1 VTDRRARRSRVAA
14 LGVVV
19 TLSLGLAGCR
29 TGATTDTT
37 DNPSATAVATSGQPT
52 PTPTPEQTTHAAADR
67 AFAAL
72 ETEYDARLGVVA
84 IDTGSGVGV
93 AHRADERFAFA
104 SAAKVFIAATVLHGA
119 APGDLDAVVP
129 IGQGDVLSYA
139 PVTEQHVGS
148 GMTVRALLAAM
159 IRSSDNTAA
168 NLLVARVGGPAAVQR
183 WLRGIGDDVTRV
195 DRIEPDLNEAVPGDE
210 RDTTTPAQFAAD
222 LRTVLLG
229 GALDPDDRALLVDLM
244 RGTTTGAGTIRAG
257 VPEDWTV
264 ADKTGTGSYGVR
276 NDVGVVTPPGRD
288 PIVLV
293 VMRAP
298 TPRTPSRTTRWS
310 PLPPARSVPPWTADR
325 PAGQRG
331 STVAHRPTAS

>member
-1 VTDRRARRSRVAA
+1 MAA
-14 LGVVV
+14 LAAVVA
-19 TLSLGLAGCR
+19 LSLGLAGCQDAAASD
-29 TGATTDTT
+29 ATHS
-37 DNPSATAVATSGQPT
+37 PSGTAAATSGQST
-52 PTPTPEQTTHAAADR
+52 PTPTSTPARIPAPTTDAAAER

-72 ETEYDARLGVVA
+72 ETEHHARLGVVA

-104 SAAKVFIAATVLHGA
+104 SAAKVFIAATVLDAA
-119 APGDLDAVVP
+119 APDDLDAVVP

-139 PVTEQHVGS
+139 PVTGQHVGS

-159 IRSSDNTAA
+159 VRSSDNTAA

-195 DRIEPDLNEAVPGDE
+195 DRVEPDLNEAVPGDE

-229 GALDPDDRALLVDLM
+229 ALDPDDRALLVGLM

-257 VPEDWTV
+257 VPEGWTV

-276 NDVGVVTPPGRD
+276 NDVGIVTPPGRD

-293 VMRAP
+293 VM
-298 TPRTPSRTTRWS
+298 TGHD
-310 PLPPARSVPPWTADR
+310 TADAEPDDALVAAATR
-325 PAGQRG
+325 TALRG
-331 STVAHRPTAS
+331 

>member
-1 VTDRRARRSRVAA
+1 MTGRRGGHTPVAA
-14 LGVVV
+14 LAAVVA
-19 TLSLGLAGCR
+19 LSLGLAGCQDAAASD
-29 TGATTDTT
+29 ATHS
-37 DNPSATAVATSGQPT
+37 PSGMAAATSGQST
-52 PTPTPEQTTHAAADR
+52 PTPTSTPARIPAPTTDAAAER

-72 ETEYDARLGVVA
+72 ETEHDARLGVVA

-104 SAAKVFIAATVLHGA
+104 SAAKVFIAATVLDAA
-119 APGDLDAVVP
+119 APDDLDAVVP

-139 PVTEQHVGS
+139 PVTGQHVGS

-159 IRSSDNTAA
+159 VRSSDNTAA

-195 DRIEPDLNEAVPGDE
+195 DRVEPDLNEAVPGDE

-257 VPEDWTV
+257 VPEEWTV

-276 NDVGVVTPPGRD
+276 NDVGIVTPPGRD

-293 VMRAP
+293 VM
-298 TPRTPSRTTRWS
+298 TGHD
-310 PLPPARSVPPWTADR
+310 TADAEPDDALVAAATR
-325 PAGQRG
+325 TALRG
-331 STVAHRPTAS
+331 

>member
-1 VTDRRARRSRVAA
+1 VTDRRARRSRVAV

-29 TGATTDTT
+29 TGATTEAT
-37 DNPSATAVATSGQPT
+37 DSPSATAAATSGQMTPT
-52 PTPTPEQTTHAAADR
+52 PTPTPEQTTDAAADR

-72 ETEYDARLGVVA
+72 ETEHDARLGVVA

-104 SAAKVFIAATVLHGA
+104 SAAKVFIAATVLDGA

-139 PVTEQHVGS
+139 PVTGQHVGS

-159 IRSSDNTAA
+159 VRSSDNTAA
-168 NLLVARVGGPAAVQR
+168 NLLVARVGGPAGVQR

-222 LRTVLLG
+222 LSTVLLG

-244 RGTTTGAGTIRAG
+244 RGTTTGAGTIHAG

-276 NDVGVVTPPGRD
+276 NDVGIVTPPGRD

-293 VMRAP
+293 VM
-298 TPRTPSRTTRWS
+298 TSS
-310 PLPPARSVPPWTADR
+310 DTADAEPDDALVAAATR
-325 PAGQRG
+325 
-331 STVAHRPTAS
+331 TVRTALDG

>member
-1 VTDRRARRSRVAA
+1 VTDRRTRRSRVAA
-14 LGVVV
+14 LGVAV

-29 TGATTDTT
+29 TGATTDAT
-37 DNPSATAVATSGQPT
+37 DRPSATAAATSGQPT
-52 PTPTPEQTTHAAADR
+52 PTPTGTPVLTTDAAADR

-72 ETEYDARLGVVA
+72 ETEHDARLGVVA
-84 IDTGSGVGV
+84 VDTDPAAGV

-104 SAAKVFIAATVLHGA
+104 SAAKVFIAATVLDGA

-139 PVTEQHVGS
+139 PVTGQHIGS

-159 IRSSDNTAA
+159 VRSSDNTAA
-168 NLLVARVGGPAAVQR
+168 NLLVARVGGPAAVQQ

-222 LRTVLLG
+222 LSTVLLG

-276 NDVGVVTPPGRD
+276 NDVGIVTPPGRD

-293 VMRAP
+293 VM
-298 TPRTPSRTTRWS
+298 TSS
-310 PLPPARSVPPWTADR
+310 DTADAEPDDALVAAATR
-325 PAGQRG
+325 TVRTVLAG
-331 STVAHRPTAS
+331 